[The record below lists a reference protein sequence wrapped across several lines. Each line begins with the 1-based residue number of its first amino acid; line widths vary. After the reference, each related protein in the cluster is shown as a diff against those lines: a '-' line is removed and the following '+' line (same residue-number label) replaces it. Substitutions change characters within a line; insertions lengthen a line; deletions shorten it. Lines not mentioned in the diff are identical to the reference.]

1 MKHIE
6 IPGLKVLIESCGF
19 KKINSGLVSFGLA
32 PRINASGRM
41 GFAEDAL
48 KLFITD
54 DLSEIKELTD
64 KLNEYN
70 RERQETEK
78 NIIKEAIEEIEKE
91 NEDKKNII
99 VVSKEGW
106 HHGVIGIV
114 SSKITDMY
122 LKPSILLCEEDGI
135 CKGSGRSVQGID
147 LHEALNNVSQ
157 DLEKY
162 GGHAMAVGV
171 SVKKEN
177 LEKFKED
184 INKYIE
190 TLNIEDVK
198 PVLNIDM
205 EVALKDISINE
216 IKELA
221 KLEPY
226 GEANDMPLFIIRNL
240 KIESIR
246 AITEG
251 AHLKLRLKSENSYID
266 AIGFNLGEYVED
278 YRLGDKVDIV
288 GNLEINSYNGM
299 ESMQVNLRDINKSL

>member
-1 MKHIE
+1 M
-6 IPGLKVLIESCGF
+6 IESCGF

-54 DLSEIKELTD
+54 DLGEIKELTN

-122 LKPSILLCEEDGI
+122 LKPSILLCEEEGI
-135 CKGSGRSVQGID
+135 CKGSGRSVSGID
-147 LHEALNNVSQ
+147 LHEALNNVSN

-171 SVKKEN
+171 SVRKEN
-177 LEKFKED
+177 LEKFKKD
-184 INKYIE
+184 INKYI
-190 TLNIEDVK
+190 
-198 PVLNIDM
+198 
-205 EVALKDISINE
+205 
-216 IKELA
+216 
-221 KLEPY
+221 
-226 GEANDMPLFIIRNL
+226 
-240 KIESIR
+240 
-246 AITEG
+246 
-251 AHLKLRLKSENSYID
+251 
-266 AIGFNLGEYVED
+266 
-278 YRLGDKVDIV
+278 
-288 GNLEINSYNGM
+288 
-299 ESMQVNLRDINKSL
+299 